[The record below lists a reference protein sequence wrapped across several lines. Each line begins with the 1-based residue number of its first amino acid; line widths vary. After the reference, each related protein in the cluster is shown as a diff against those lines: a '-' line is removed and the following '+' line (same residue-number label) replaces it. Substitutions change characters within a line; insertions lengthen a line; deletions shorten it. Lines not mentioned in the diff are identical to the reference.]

1 MKRKIPLIL
10 LCIVFLGITGYFG
23 IRLYREW
30 NEYRRGE
37 TVYEALTQH
46 VRPEPSSTEEHVAMG
61 QETVPS
67 AFTNTTEYEQ
77 ELVTESDDA
86 NRPTVDFESL
96 QAINPDIIAW
106 IIIEGTNVNYP
117 VVRGK
122 DNSEY
127 LYKLVDGSSN
137 SAGSVFMDYRNR
149 PDFTGRNTVLYGHH
163 MKNDTMFAPI
173 TNYKEQSFY
182 DEHPTCLILTP
193 AGNYR
198 LEFFAGY
205 VASMNSDAWKLEFES
220 DDEYGAWLE
229 QSVAHSTFQSKICP
243 TPRDRVVTLSTCSY
257 EYDDARYVL
266 LGILTVQN

>member
-30 NEYRRGE
+30 SEYRRGE
-37 TVYEALTQH
+37 TVYEALAQY
-46 VRPEPSSTEEHVAMG
+46 VRSEPSPTKEEVAME
-61 QETVPS
+61 QETLPS
-67 AFTNTTEYEQ
+67 TSTVTIEYEQ
-77 ELVTESDDA
+77 SPATQPA

-96 QAINPDIIAW
+96 QAINPDVIAW
-106 IIIEGTNVNYP
+106 IIMEGTNINYP
-117 VVRGK
+117 VVQGK

-137 SAGSVFMDYRNR
+137 SAGSIFMDYRNHT
-149 PDFTGRNTVLYGHH
+149 DFIGRNTVLYGHH
-163 MKNDTMFAPI
+163 MKNETMFAPI
-173 TNYKEQSFY
+173 TNYKKQSFY

-193 AGNYR
+193 EGNYT

-229 QSVAHSTFQSKICP
+229 QSVANSTFQSNICP
-243 TPRDRVVTLSTCSY
+243 TPQDRVVTLSTCSY

-266 LGILTVQN
+266 LGILTAQS